1 MKITVNPEELE
12 RYAHI
17 FGDLNAQLDS
27 VISRLHELGIVLE
40 NAMIEE
46 QYIKH
51 YNYKLH
57 DGEISIRELM
67 EMNHEMQE
75 ILYHMAAMITAFA
88 PPSSSRF
95 LSSK

>member
-27 VISRLHELGIVLE
+27 VISRLHELEIALE

-51 YNYKLH
+51 YKYKLH
-57 DGEISIRELM
+57 DGDISIRELM

-75 ILYHMAAMITAFA
+75 ILYHMAAMITPFA
-88 PPSSSRF
+88 PPSSFRF
-95 LSSK
+95 L